1 MISPQNPNCAEHP
14 DAPLQVPRG
23 VALPLVSEHDD
34 QADATRRSA
43 VRRLWQ
49 GGHMLDE
56 LIVAVGAAGWAALL
70 VAPLRHRFCWV
81 LARSCAVALAAGWI
95 GLAVWSGTDAVV
107 PQLGLASLAAALEG
121 DPAAR
126 QQAILQ
132 MQAFSLFLGS
142 WQVEDSTRHAI
153 SHRWLAPCLILTAL
167 AGPLGL
173 VVHIGLRDVRK
184 WQLSRLATGPE

>member
-1 MISPQNPNCAEHP
+1 M
-14 DAPLQVPRG
+14 PL
-23 VALPLVSEHDD
+23 ASEHDN
-34 QADATRRSA
+34 QADAARRSA

-49 GGHMLDE
+49 GGHMLDA
-56 LIVAVGAAGWAALL
+56 LIVAVAAVGWAALL

-81 LARSCAVALAAGWI
+81 LARSCAVALSTGWI
-95 GLAVWSGTDAVV
+95 GLAAWSGTDTLV
-107 PQLGLASLAAALEG
+107 PQLGLVRLAAALEG
-121 DPAAR
+121 DAAAR
-126 QQAILQ
+126 QLAVLQ

-153 SHRWLAPCLILTAL
+153 SHRWLLPCLALTAL

-184 WQLSRLATGPE
+184 WQLSRMATVPE